1 MFILILMLILIL
13 PGTFLPLALKSL
25 FSSEDLIEMGIYLE
39 ESQTLPSSNEDPLN
53 CSQSIFWHTYAT
65 A

>member
-1 MFILILMLILIL
+1 MFILILILILVL

-25 FSSEDLIEMGIYLE
+25 FSPEDLIEMGVSLE
-39 ESQTLPSSNEDPLN
+39 ESPTLPPSSEDPLN
-53 CSQSIFWHTYAT
+53 YSQSVFLHPCA